1 MKTRIVVITFLIAT
15 VWGERGP
22 SWLTKEERAMA
33 SSIKM
38 THVRPEGHKP
48 TCGTADPGIM
58 QLMMLPATSMRDIFM
73 HNVMSPLMNLLVG
86 QRSAQSTSRQE
97 DNEVER
103 KDKDSS
109 VWSIF
114 KDPGQ
119 QISTRKQR
127 KNWWRKLG
135 QIQKSKDDKKAN
147 PKVFTVPT
155 DPSHIAKSR
164 KKRTIGLYSYAP
176 WLTNDIP
183 YSLSPNLNSNDR
195 LTIAKAMDQIEQ
207 GTCVRF
213 VPRGFNPYYV
223 HIARECTCGSRSCAF
238 NGAYANVGPGPLPG
252 LPSRL
257 RILTC
262 LSPNDADAVGI
273 VTHELL
279 HNMGLLHTHTRADRD
294 EYVRVNYLNVLPDK
308 WIDYAWNPLQF
319 PLGTDYDC
327 DSIMHYRDTS
337 FNIGSS
343 KTLEAV
349 DPGRCRLRSRSP
361 TPTRADRRLINT
373 LYNC

>member
-1 MKTRIVVITFLIAT
+1 MNIWTLLCSLLIGLAT
-15 VWGERGP
+15 AERGP
-22 SWLTKEERAMA
+22 SWLTRDERKMA
-33 SSIKM
+33 STIHM
-38 THVRPEGHKP
+38 THLRPESHKP
-48 TCGTADPGIM
+48 TCGTSDPSIM
-58 QLMMLPATSMRDIFM
+58 QMMMLPATSMRDIFM
-73 HNVMSPLMNLLVG
+73 HNMMTPFMNFFRG
-86 QRSAQSTSRQE
+86 RRKSSSTSRQDENDIDTE
-97 DNEVER
+97 DVT
-103 KDKDSS
+103 SS
-109 VWSIF
+109 KWGAF
-114 KDPGQ
+114 KDPGN
-119 QISTRKQR
+119 QISNRKHR
-127 KNWWRKLG
+127 KNWWRSLG
-135 QIQKSKDDKKAN
+135 QIHRSAEEKQKI
-147 PKVFTVPT
+147 PKVYSVPN
-155 DPSHIAKSR
+155 DPSNIAKSR
-164 KKRTIGLYSYAP
+164 QKRTIGLYSYAP

-183 YSLSPNLNSNDR
+183 YALSPNLNSKDR
-195 LTIAKAMDQIEQ
+195 LTIAKAMDQIEK
-207 GTCVRF
+207 GTCVKF

-223 HIARECTCGSRSCAF
+223 HIARECKCGSRSCAF

-294 EYVRVNYLNVLPDK
+294 DYVRVNYLNVLPDK

-319 PLGTDYDC
+319 PLDTPYDC

-337 FNIGSS
+337 FNIGNS

-349 DPGRCRLRSRSP
+349 NPSRCRLRTRSS
-361 TPTRADRRLINT
+361 TPTRSDRQLINK

>member
-1 MKTRIVVITFLIAT
+1 MKTWTLLCSLAIWT
-15 VWGERGP
+15 VTAESGP
-22 SWLTKEERAMA
+22 SWITRDERKLA
-33 SSIKM
+33 STIEI
-38 THVRPEGHKP
+38 THVRPKGHQP
-48 TCGTADPGIM
+48 TCGTSDPSIM

-73 HNVMSPLMNLLVG
+73 HNVMSPMMNFFRG
-86 QRSAQSTSRQE
+86 RRTAKSTSRQD
-97 DNEVER
+97 DNEVDTEDDNPSR
-103 KDKDSS
+103 WS
-109 VWSIF
+109 VF
-114 KDPGQ
+114 KNPGQ
-119 QISTRKQR
+119 QISNRKQR
-127 KNWWRKLG
+127 KNWWRSLG
-135 QIQKSKDDKKAN
+135 QVRRSKDDKKAN
-147 PKVFTVPT
+147 PRVYSVPS
-155 DPSHIAKSR
+155 DSSHIAKSR
-164 KKRTIGLYSYAP
+164 RKRTIGLYSYAP

-183 YSLSPNLNSNDR
+183 YTLSPNLNRNDR
-195 LTIAKAMDQIEQ
+195 LTIAKAMEQIEQ
-207 GTCVRF
+207 GTCVKF
-213 VPRGFNPYYV
+213 VPRGFSPYYV
-223 HIARECTCGSRSCAF
+223 HIARECQCGSRSCAF

-262 LSPNDADAVGI
+262 LSPNDGDAVGI

-319 PLGTDYDC
+319 PLGTEYDC

-337 FNIGSS
+337 FNIGNT

-349 DPGRCRLRSRSP
+349 NPSRCRLRTRSS
-361 TPTRADRRLINT
+361 TPTRADKRLINT

>member
-1 MKTRIVVITFLIAT
+1 MNFF
-15 VWGERGP
+15 RGRR
-22 SWLTKEERAMA
+22 K
-33 SSIKM
+33 SS
-38 THVRPEGHKP
+38 
-48 TCGTADPGIM
+48 
-58 QLMMLPATSMRDIFM
+58 
-73 HNVMSPLMNLLVG
+73 
-86 QRSAQSTSRQE
+86 STSRQDENDIETE
-97 DNEVER
+97 DVT
-103 KDKDSS
+103 SS
-109 VWSIF
+109 KWGAF
-114 KDPGQ
+114 KDPGT
-119 QISTRKQR
+119 QISNRKHR
-127 KNWWRKLG
+127 KNWWRSLG
-135 QIQKSKDDKKAN
+135 QIHRSAEEKQKI
-147 PKVFTVPT
+147 PKVYSVPN
-155 DPSHIAKSR
+155 DPSNIAKSR
-164 KKRTIGLYSYAP
+164 QKRTIGLYSYAP

-183 YSLSPNLNSNDR
+183 YVLSPNLNSKDR
-195 LTIAKAMDQIEQ
+195 LTIAKAMDQIEK
-207 GTCVRF
+207 GTCVKF

-223 HIARECTCGSRSCAF
+223 HIARECKCGSRSCAF

-294 EYVRVNYLNVLPDK
+294 DYVRVNYLNVLPDK

-319 PLGTDYDC
+319 PLDTPYDC

-337 FNIGSS
+337 FNIGNS

-349 DPGRCRLRSRSP
+349 NPSRCRLRTRSS
-361 TPTRADRRLINT
+361 TPTRSDRQLINK